1 MKRDLLR
8 LTDLT
13 REEIGW
19 LLRATARLKE
29 ERKKGI
35 AHPHLAGKSLGMI
48 FYKSST
54 RTRVSFEVGMVQL
67 GGHPVVLDGRQL
79 QMNRGETVGDTAKIF
94 SRYLDALV
102 IRTYAQDEVEE
113 LAREASIPVINALT
127 DMYHPCQILTD
138 IFTIAEKR
146 GSLDGVKVAYIGD
159 GNNVTHSWLLGSAI
173 LGLNL
178 AVATPTGYEPDAGVV
193 DTALGI
199 ARGSG
204 AKIELGNDP
213 AAAASGADVIY
224 TDTWISMGQDE
235 EAAARRKAFH
245 GYCVD
250 EALVARAKKDALVM
264 HCLPAHRGEEI
275 SAGVMDGP
283 RSVVWD
289 EAENRLHTQ
298 KAILLFLLRPGA
310 RELYS

>member
-8 LTDLT
+8 LTDLK

-19 LLRATARLKE
+19 LLRATARLKD
-29 ERKKGI
+29 ERNKGI
-35 AHPHLAGKSLGMI
+35 AHSHLAGKSLGMI

-54 RTRVSFEVGMVQL
+54 RTRVSFEVGMAQL
-67 GGHPVVLDGRQL
+67 GGQPVVLDGKQL

-102 IRTYAQDEVEE
+102 IRTYAQGEVEE

-146 GSLDGVKVAYIGD
+146 GSLEGVKVAYIGD

-173 LGLNL
+173 MGLNL
-178 AVATPTGYEPDAGVV
+178 AVATPRGYEPDADV
-193 DTALGI
+193 AAQAREI

-204 AKIELGNDP
+204 AKIDLGNDP
-213 AAAASGADVIY
+213 AAAASGADVVY

-235 EAAARRKAFH
+235 EAAARRKAFD

-283 RSVVWD
+283 QSVVWD

-298 KAILLFLLRPGA
+298 KAILLFLMRPDA
-310 RELYS
+310 RELYP

>member
-8 LTDLT
+8 LTDLA

-29 ERKKGI
+29 ERKEGI
-35 AHPHLAGKSLGMI
+35 AHAHLAGKSLGMI
-48 FYKSST
+48 FYKAST

-67 GGHPVVLDGRQL
+67 GGHPVVLDGKQL
-79 QMNRGETVGDTAKIF
+79 QMNRGETAGDTAKIF

-146 GSLDGVKVAYIGD
+146 GSLEGVKVAYIGD

-173 LGLNL
+173 MGLNL
-178 AVATPTGYEPDAGVV
+178 SVATPKGYEPDAGVV
-193 DTALGI
+193 DAALGI
-199 ARGSG
+199 ARASG
-204 AKIELGNDP
+204 AKIELGADP
-213 AAAASGADVIY
+213 FAAASGADVVY

-283 RSVVWD
+283 HSVVWD

-298 KAILLFLLRPGA
+298 KAILLFLLRPDA